1 MIRTAYLR
9 IYQPLEA
16 FSEDE
21 RKHLAT
27 AEDPAPVE
35 ASASRRWLIHSS
47 LPEQAFAAT
56 EGAFVREVDSV
67 TLICPWRTRLRM
79 LAGMLA
85 FRSSVPDEVAD
96 VFVPEDQARLAADE
110 LAALGSDRPEV
121 RSHILHAN
129 WHVPLRWFALFND
142 DERILTEDKDGLR
155 IRYETT
161 IETARQ
167 RLAESLEVL
176 EKSWIDDSVVGAVRE
191 LIEWLQGFTY
201 DGLVELDYGSVA
213 GMFDDEDLL
222 EDRSAGE
229 VRACIDALAS
239 GDLTTA
245 GRLFSDLTERWTE
258 VRSLELVN

>member
-9 IYQPLEA
+9 IYQPLAA
-16 FSEDE
+16 FSEED
-21 RKHLAT
+21 RTRLAS
-27 AEDPAPVE
+27 AEESSPTE
-35 ASASRRWLIHSS
+35 ATASRRWLIRSS
-47 LPEQAFAAT
+47 LPDDGFAET

-67 TLICPWRTRLRM
+67 VLLCPWRTRLRM

-96 VFVPEDQARLAADE
+96 VFVPEDQARRAADE
-110 LAALGSDRPEV
+110 LAALGNQRPDV

-129 WHVPLRWFALFND
+129 WHVPLRWFSLFSD

-155 IRYETT
+155 IRYETS
-161 IETARQ
+161 IELGKE
-167 RLAESLEVL
+167 RLAETLSVL
-176 EKSWIDDSVVGAVRE
+176 EKSWIDEAVIGAVRE
-191 LIEWLQGFTY
+191 LIEWLDGFTY

-213 GMFDDEDLL
+213 GMFEDEDLL

-229 VRACIDALAS
+229 IRACIDALAS

-245 GRLFSDLTERWTE
+245 GRIFSDLTERWTE

>member
-1 MIRTAYLR
+1 VIRTAYLR
-9 IYQPLEA
+9 LYQPLES
-16 FSEDE
+16 FSEEE
-21 RKHLAT
+21 RNRFAT
-27 AEDPAPVE
+27 AEESNPSEV
-35 ASASRRWLIHSS
+35 SASRRWLIHSS
-47 LPEQAFAAT
+47 LPEDAFAAS

-67 TLICPWRTRLRM
+67 VLICPWRTRLRM

-96 VFVPEDQARLAADE
+96 VFVPEEQARHAADE
-110 LAALGSDRPEV
+110 LAALGNTRPEV

-129 WHVPLRWFALFND
+129 WHVPLRWFALFQD

-161 IETARQ
+161 IANGKS
-167 RLAESLEVL
+167 RLTSALEVL

-191 LIEWLQGFTY
+191 LIEWIDGFAY
-201 DGLVELDYGSVA
+201 DGIVELDYGSVA
-213 GMFDDEDLL
+213 AMFEDEDLL

-239 GDLTTA
+239 GDLATA
-245 GRLFSDLTERWTE
+245 GQLFADLTERWT
-258 VRSLELVN
+258 VARSLELVN

>member
-9 IYQPLEA
+9 IYQPLAA
-16 FSEDE
+16 FSEEERSRLESADE
-21 RKHLAT
+21 TSPFEAT
-27 AEDPAPVE
+27 
-35 ASASRRWLIHSS
+35 ASRRWLIRSS
-47 LPEQAFAAT
+47 LPEEAFTAT

-67 TLICPWRTRLRM
+67 VLLCPWRTRLRM

-96 VFVPEDQARLAADE
+96 VFVPEDQARRAADE
-110 LAALGSDRPEV
+110 LAALGNDRPEI

-129 WHVPLRWFALFND
+129 WHVPLRWFALFGD

-155 IRYETT
+155 IRYETS
-161 IETARQ
+161 IEEGKK
-167 RLAESLEVL
+167 RLRETLEVL
-176 EKSWIDDSVVGAVRE
+176 ERSWTEDSVITALRE
-191 LIEWLQGFTY
+191 LIDWLEGFSY
-201 DGLVELDYGSVA
+201 DGIVELDYGSVA

-245 GRLFSDLTERWTE
+245 GRIFSDLTERWTE
-258 VRSLELVN
+258 ARSLELVN